1 MKLIQG
7 NYEKNKKKLEKI
19 KQIKKEAFSR
29 MLEKE
34 MTQNRANKITKKEI
48 YLTIRLILM
57 QDINFYKMKYDD
69 LIEWFQFYD
78 LVASQIGLF
87 TPKEI
92 MTMFPISKTYEKR
105 TPTKPEPDF
114 KDYIS
119 VYQTIQ
125 ENFHID
131 KPIGEKAMLFLM
143 EYANPYLEQFAIKI
157 MLLTSHIKR
166 LQTGTSPLEDFAKE
180 NNISIY
186 RETKDIKG
194 NSIFIDKNGKVEKFK
209 KVKPK
214 YIKIVKK

>member
-7 NYEKNKKKLEKI
+7 NYEENKKKLEKI

-34 MTQNRANKITKKEI
+34 IIKNYPNKTTKKET

-57 QDINFYKMKYDD
+57 QDTNFYEMKYDD
-69 LIEWFQFYD
+69 LIELFQLYN
-78 LVASQIGLF
+78 LIVSQIGLF

-92 MTMFPISKTYEKR
+92 MTMFPILKTYEKR

-131 KPIGEKAMLFLM
+131 KPIGEKAILFLM

-186 RETKDIKG
+186 RETKDTKG